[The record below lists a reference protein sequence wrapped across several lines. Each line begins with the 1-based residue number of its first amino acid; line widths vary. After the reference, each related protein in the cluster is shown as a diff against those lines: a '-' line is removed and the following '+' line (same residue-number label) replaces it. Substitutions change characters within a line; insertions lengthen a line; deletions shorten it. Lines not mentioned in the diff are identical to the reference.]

1 MGGSLITASYSSCPW
16 TRLAYLLV
24 EKTGVRFV
32 CDILVVSSS
41 LIVLV
46 REASTWSWNRLP
58 SPLSGNLIPSLWQPS
73 QPSSTTPSASTLMA
87 QRSSSMRSTQKS
99 RSSSTFVAAAEVE
112 VDLLTGTW
120 TCLRADVKM
129 DVGQSINPSI
139 DYGQIQGAFVQGM
152 GLFTMEESLW
162 LWNGPN

>member
-99 RSSSTFVAAAEVE
+99 RSSSTFVALASQAPNWAAEKAAAVP
-112 VDLLTGTW
+112 
-120 TCLRADVKM
+120 A
-129 DVGQSINPSI
+129 QSS
-139 DYGQIQGAFVQGM
+139 
-152 GLFTMEESLW
+152 SLSTTQPQSGW
-162 LWNGPN
+162 C